1 MSNSARMKS
10 NNWLEFIRELNSN
23 AVFVRRRCSQSS
35 SRFTRVVFPVPTSP
49 VNVMNPLRVCMPYI
63 NPESASSICFVRNR
77 YRGSGLTLNGFSF
90 SPKKLLYMIV
100 WSSPRPFPSIRLG
113 ALLRQCPFPF
123 PFLRQLLL
131 RLLRQYLF
139 LRQYQWPRVPVHAE
153 RQLVCREVRRAICH
167 HASPDIC
174 SLDIR
179 GVAQ

>member
-10 NNWLEFIRELNSN
+10 NNWLEVIRELNRN

-113 ALLRQCPFPF
+113 ALLRQ
-123 PFLRQLLL
+123 
-131 RLLRQYLF
+131 YLF